1 MVTVAQI
8 PTVHDETTATV
19 TAEADRAD
27 IAIGRLRV
35 ADPDRV
41 LRVIATAAHAGR
53 FRGR

>member
-1 MVTVAQI
+1 MITVAQI
-8 PTVHDETTATV
+8 PTVHDETTTTV
-19 TAEADRAD
+19 EADRAD
-27 IAIGRLRV
+27 IAIGLLRV